1 MMKTLDND
9 SMSNEACVLDAI
21 EQFIRDKRISLQHKE
36 DLARQ
41 INAGL
46 KLHGRSWLPL
56 YELFEPMRLLPTD
69 AKCNGV
75 KRDSFYG
82 VSKIAIGRIDLYM
95 PVMKRLAMGCKKESK
110 EDIDFAKNE
119 YGESDAWNQLRN
131 FFNNLQK
138 ADMVSVSSNNSEV
151 LSVCPNPKHLPFF
164 DGGWAEDGMVY
175 LIEKTIKSFSAKQGL
190 PSHVF
195 WNVKLSD
202 NPPWNLTRFEFDV
215 IAKIGKMFYVFE
227 VKTGALL
234 SIDKWFERWSI
245 FKDVGARYIQCT
257 TKEVDHK
264 LFVPLPLFPI
274 EHFETL
280 LEQRLE
286 KDIEMMSN

>member
-138 ADMVSVSSNNSEV
+138 ADMVS
-151 LSVCPNPKHLPFF
+151 
-164 DGGWAEDGMVY
+164 
-175 LIEKTIKSFSAKQGL
+175 EKTIKSFSAKQGL